1 MASIYTTKP
10 LKFGESTNIRVLE
23 ILHDPTY
30 CFSAPIS
37 CKIRLI
43 ILEDDEEA
51 QTPYNALSYVW
62 GNADVTKTILVDGE
76 PLIVRENLW
85 LFLDQMRKVR
95 YKKKIWIDA
104 ICINQQNNGEKSHQ
118 VAMMG
123 EIYSR
128 ATRVEIWLGP
138 TKDATVRAMQKLS
151 KLRSPRLYSYLVKT
165 LRLYPLRAYLP
176 FNLEQGNISKDWE
189 AFADD
194 LRDFCSEKYW
204 TRVWM

>member
-23 ILHDPTY
+23 ILHDPVY
-30 CFSAPIS
+30 CSSAPIS
-37 CKIRLI
+37 CKIQLI

-85 LFLDQMRKVR
+85 QFLDQMRKVR

-123 EIYSR
+123 EIYSK

-138 TKDATVRAMQKLS
+138 PKDGTVRAMQTLS
-151 KLRSPRLYSYLVKT
+151 NLRFSRLSSYLVKT
-165 LRLYPLRAYLP
+165 LRLHPLRAYLP
-176 FNLEQGNISKDWE
+176 FNLEWGYISKNWK

-194 LRDFCSEKYW
+194 LELFCNEEYW

>member
-1 MASIYTTKP
+1 MASIYASKP

-30 CFSAPIS
+30 CISAPIS
-37 CKIRLI
+37 CKVRLI
-43 ILEDDEEA
+43 ILEDNKEA

-62 GNADVTKTILVDGE
+62 GDADVTRTILVDGE

-85 LFLDQMRKVR
+85 QFLNQMRKVR
-95 YKKKIWIDA
+95 YEKMIWIDA

-138 TKDATVRAMQKLS
+138 TKDGTVRAMQTLS
-151 KLRSPRLYSYLVKT
+151 RLRFSTFSSYLVKT
-165 LRLYPLRAYLP
+165 FRLHPMRAYLP
-176 FNLEQGNISKDWE
+176 FNLERGNILKDWE